1 MSKKPLVLCI
11 LDGFGCSEKEEYNA
25 VKAAHTP
32 TFDRL
37 WLEYPHTR
45 LKAAGLNVGLP
56 EGQMGNSEVG
66 HTAIGLGRVVYQDL
80 PRITMAIENNT
91 LKNIPEL
98 VALMDKLKE
107 NKRCC
112 HLWGLLSDGGIHSH
126 QSHLFA
132 LVDILLENEI
142 KVFVHASLD
151 GRDTP
156 PKSTL
161 SYIDMFEKRYGT
173 KAKIATVS
181 GRYYSMDRDKHW
193 DRTRLAYNAM
203 VRPVKLWESAR
214 KYVEK
219 CYSEDI
225 FDEFVPPMA
234 IGRYDG
240 IQDNDALICFNFRSD
255 RVKQMLLAFTD
266 ETFSHFVR
274 PYGMPKLSSLVGMT
288 EYSSEF
294 HKKIGVL
301 FRREEIKNTLGE
313 VISAAG
319 LTQLRMAET
328 EKYPHVTF
336 FFNGG
341 REQPFKNE
349 ERILIGSPKVATYD
363 LDPKMSAQ
371 KLTDMIVDNLN
382 NDAFDVYVL
391 NFANPDMVGHTGN
404 FKAVVEAI
412 EIVDQC
418 LFCINRVVELK
429 DGCLIVTADHGNA
442 EEMFN
447 TKTSQPHTAHTTNDV
462 PFILACNRHKF
473 TQLMPGRGLSDVAPT
488 VLSILGLDIPPEM
501 TGKSIIKTLA

>member
-1 MSKKPLVLCI
+1 MMSKKPLVLCI
-11 LDGFGCSEKEEYNA
+11 LDGFGFSEKEEYNA
-25 VKAAHTP
+25 VKTAHTP
-32 TFDRL
+32 TFDKL
-37 WLEYPHTR
+37 WLEYPHTL

-80 PRITMAIENNT
+80 PRITMAIANNT
-91 LKNIPEL
+91 LKDFPEL
-98 VALMDKLKE
+98 IALMDKLKE

-126 QSHLFA
+126 LNHLLA
-132 LVDILLENEI
+132 LTDIMLENKI
-142 KVFVHASLD
+142 KVLVHATLD

-161 SYIDMFEKRYGT
+161 YYIDMFEKRYGT
-173 KAKIATVS
+173 KAKIATVG

-203 VRPVKLWESAR
+203 VRPIKLWESAHE
-214 KYVEK
+214 YVEK
-219 CYSEDI
+219 CYSEDV

-240 IQDNDALICFNFRSD
+240 IQDDDALICFNFRSD
-255 RVKQMLLAFTD
+255 RVKQMLQAFTD
-266 ETFSHFVR
+266 EIFPHFIR
-274 PYGMPKLSSLVGMT
+274 PYGMPKLSSVVGMT

-301 FRREEIKNTLGE
+301 FPREEIKKPLGE
-313 VISAAG
+313 VIAAAG

-363 LDPKMSAQ
+363 LEPKMSAL
-371 KLTDMIVDNLN
+371 KLTDMIVNNLN

-412 EIVDQC
+412 EVIDKC
-418 LFCINRVVELK
+418 LFRINEAVKLK
-429 DGCLIVTADHGNA
+429 DGCLIITADHGNA

-447 TKTSQPHTAHTTNDV
+447 PKASQPHTAHTTNDV
-462 PFILACNRHKF
+462 PFILVCDKYKF
-473 TQLMPGRGLSDVAPT
+473 DQLIPGRGLSDVAPT

-501 TGKSIIKTLA
+501 TGKSIIV